1 MDHSEARYGLT
12 TFSPSGELVQIK
24 YAQQAVLKGA
34 TSLGIVAENG
44 VVIAAEKKTPT
55 PLIDPSTVQKV
66 FELDEHV
73 GCVYSGLGPDSRL
86 LVDEARKE
94 CQVYRKT
101 YQESMPVLQL
111 VKAIASVYQEYTQ
124 SGGVRPFGVSLLV
137 CGVDNTGFHLYQL
150 DPSGTF
156 LAWKAVA
163 IGRNHSSAKS
173 TLEKRFQEDA
183 TIEEAINTALIVLK
197 DGMDGKMTTGNIE
210 VGYVEVDPATK
221 IPRFRIMT
229 ADRLADHLDQAI

>member
-1 MDHSEARYGLT
+1 MQSEARYGLT

-34 TSLGIVAENG
+34 TSLGLVAQNG
-44 VVIAAEKKTPT
+44 AVIAAEKKAIS
-55 PLIDPSTVQKV
+55 PLIDTSTVQKV

-101 YQESMPVLQL
+101 YQESIPILQL
-111 VKAIASVYQEYTQ
+111 VKAIAAVYQEYTQ

-137 CGVDNTGFHLYQL
+137 AGVDNTGYHLYQL

-156 LAWKAVA
+156 LAWKAIA
-163 IGRNHSSAKS
+163 IGRNASNAKS
-173 TLEKRFQEDA
+173 TLEKRFIADADIED
-183 TIEEAINTALIVLK
+183 AINTALITLK
-197 DGMDGKMTTGNIE
+197 DGMDGKMSNTNTE
-210 VGYVEVDPATK
+210 VGVVQGK
-221 IPRFRIMT
+221 RFKLIT
-229 ADRLADHLDQAI
+229 TELLADYLDQV